1 MIIITT
7 YYYGKV
13 LIPGEWAISQNKD
26 AKKLCSLIIIGGILE
41 SIRNI
46 VLLCV
51 DPEILRVPPQKSPWS
66 SNWFPFLLTVFEI
79 QLLQK
84 ELTRI
89 SLGAS
94 EIRLNKRSIWLLPAA
109 LKLFSNQILAIGLVA
124 GRIILIQ
131 VTLAGEVEAVN
142 RLGGIPEHLSPRHCS
157 SSSLSSSSGQFGTN
171 V

>member
-1 MIIITT
+1 M
-7 YYYGKV
+7 
-13 LIPGEWAISQNKD
+13 LIPGEWASLQNKD
-26 AKKLCSLIIIGGILE
+26 AKRLCSLIIRGDSGKYIKQ
-41 SIRNI
+41 
-46 VLLCV
+46 VLWGV

-79 QLLQK
+79 ELLQK
-84 ELTRI
+84 ELARI

-142 RLGGIPEHLSPRHCS
+142 RLGGIPEHLSPRCS